1 MQWHDPSHQ
10 KCPVSSSFLASVI
23 FMILPTVNYPTHD
36 PTHGKFVFIMPP
48 TLELG
53 CWAFFDVFRN
63 LIHSVFPFISSFRD
77 NCMSSLQFHCKD
89 NKYLCSLKVD
99 IYIFGQ
105 YEYCL
110 HCVLHSSPKG
120 SYTAMLMETIGSQFG
135 SLFIYIKRKPCQ
147 GRGRAKGFRD
157 NPAGGASGTPLGF
170 CSKSPG
176 WCSWA
181 HKSPPTLFASINC
194 QMSFTFC
201 WKFYF

>member
-89 NKYLCSLKVD
+89 NTYLCSLKIN
-99 IYIFGQ
+99 IYTYVIFVTLLTPAPSSAQKFGTKKTTPKKDF
-105 YEYCL
+105 L
-110 HCVLHSSPKG
+110 HQKYQKH
-120 SYTAMLMETIGSQFG
+120 I
-135 SLFIYIKRKPCQ
+135 
-147 GRGRAKGFRD
+147 
-157 NPAGGASGTPLGF
+157 NP
-170 CSKSPG
+170 
-176 WCSWA
+176 W
-181 HKSPPTLFASINC
+181 
-194 QMSFTFC
+194 
-201 WKFYF
+201 YFDTRLKNLTRVTNIR